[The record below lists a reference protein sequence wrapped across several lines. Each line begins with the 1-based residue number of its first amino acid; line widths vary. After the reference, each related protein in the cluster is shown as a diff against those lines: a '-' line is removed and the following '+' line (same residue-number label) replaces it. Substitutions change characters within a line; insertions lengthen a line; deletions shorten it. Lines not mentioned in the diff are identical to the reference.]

1 LLSAQ
6 LSKIL
11 INIFIV
17 YQLFRFL
24 IKLVIQFLLSS
35 ILFPDLVLQVAKS
48 IKIVMTSR
56 SASVKVTLDMK
67 TIREAQLSLDA
78 NIVRELI
85 LETPKIKR
93 KLQVR
98 TFHMV
103 VFSICK
109 VINVNHPMAM
119 LTCSVLM
126 F

>member
-1 LLSAQ
+1 
-6 LSKIL
+6 
-11 INIFIV
+11 
-17 YQLFRFL
+17 
-24 IKLVIQFLLSS
+24 
-35 ILFPDLVLQVAKS
+35 
-48 IKIVMTSR
+48 MTSR

-103 VFSICK
+103 VFSICE